1 MTNSK
6 ATSYPWGD
14 PGDRFYLGESGSF
27 GARHNG
33 TRLSTAGP
41 GFPFGEIALLRNFS
55 RTATATVLEDTV
67 LRTLERD
74 DFLAAVTGNDEAR
87 SRADH
92 LIARRIP
99 KP

>member
-1 MTNSK
+1 M
-6 ATSYPWGD
+6 
-14 PGDRFYLGESGSF
+14 
-27 GARHNG
+27 
-33 TRLSTAGP
+33 
-41 GFPFGEIALLRNFS
+41 
-55 RTATATVLEDTV
+55 

-99 KP
+99 AMSASLDGRVHSRS

>member
-1 MTNSK
+1 
-6 ATSYPWGD
+6 
-14 PGDRFYLGESGSF
+14 
-27 GARHNG
+27 
-33 TRLSTAGP
+33 
-41 GFPFGEIALLRNFS
+41 
-55 RTATATVLEDTV
+55 
-67 LRTLERD
+67 LERD

>member
-1 MTNSK
+1 M
-6 ATSYPWGD
+6 
-14 PGDRFYLGESGSF
+14 
-27 GARHNG
+27 
-33 TRLSTAGP
+33 
-41 GFPFGEIALLRNFS
+41 
-55 RTATATVLEDTV
+55 

-99 KP
+99 SHERVAGRARTFAIVMDR

>member
-1 MTNSK
+1 M
-6 ATSYPWGD
+6 
-14 PGDRFYLGESGSF
+14 
-27 GARHNG
+27 
-33 TRLSTAGP
+33 
-41 GFPFGEIALLRNFS
+41 
-55 RTATATVLEDTV
+55 